1 MKLIKLWLVAALGVA
16 LVVSCSK
23 DPAVEVPPAPAPLKP
38 LVWVNPDLVK
48 IADFLLYM
56 PKGNQ
61 VIADGKDAVPYKLFF
76 YDAKGES
83 LTSSFG
89 DINAAIQVKVA
100 GKEVKLDEAM
110 KATSSGEYKVEI
122 TANGITKFYTIIA
135 TTVEKKVVEIPLIF
149 NFFST
154 DYTDKTVQQT
164 LDDLVASYKQVG
176 VDNVVFKLATIDG
189 DGKPLARKGIK
200 FWQNTGTVDDLDYTF
215 QTKYK
220 TKYAFNV
227 YLLDIK
233 SIVNAAGYASGSFI
247 VLHDPMMKQKQVE
260 GVMESQGFGVMM
272 HEMGHIFGLKHVYR
286 DDNSCIV
293 QEGVND
299 IEACKRDNYKFVNG
313 KLFYTSNC
321 GKILDSN
328 NIMLGGTPRNPDLW
342 MTNDQRTI
350 AKKTVLNLIY

>member
-23 DPAVEVPPAPAPLKP
+23 DPAAEVPPAPAPAKP
-38 LVWVNPDLVK
+38 FVWVNPDLVK

-100 GKEVKLDEAM
+100 GKEMKLDEAM

-164 LDDLVASYKQVG
+164 LDDLVDSYKQVG

-215 QTKYK
+215 QTKYN

-233 SIVNAAGYASGSFI
+233 VMTAAAYASGSYI
-247 VLHDPMMKQKQVE
+247 VVHDPMMKQKQVE
-260 GVMESQGFGVMM
+260 GVMESQGFGVMR

-299 IEACKRDNYKFVNG
+299 IEACKRDNCKFVNG
-313 KLFYTSNC
+313 KQLWTTNC
-321 GKILDSN
+321 GKQIGEG
-328 NIMLGGTPRNPDLW
+328 NIMLGGWNDGVYWL
-342 MTNDQRTI
+342 TNDQRTV